1 MAKRKASSVNT
12 AIDPTYLAPV
22 KVKAPCKRTQAA
34 RSYVSRPLSTV
45 YNQAVITEHSDA
57 IRSAPFLAS
66 LGLPPA
72 EQPASPVGFRVLCVM
87 PELETPRKVYEHFD
101 DLVGDLASQIQDARD
116 ESDPARA
123 GELTERLRETTK
135 RRDITADFNLQLRMM
150 KLAETPGFIVDIV
163 DAHQCAVLDVYEM
176 AHSTH
181 FVDPS
186 TYDVVFIDADDRFA
200 MALAN
205 CGAKRVVLVGDTK
218 NQPRAVAPT
227 LTSLYG
233 VISEEITIR
242 NRQIGFDFAAPPLAV
257 PTLDN
262 HDAAIDAEIVRLT
275 SPTR

>member
-1 MAKRKASSVNT
+1 MAKRKAST
-12 AIDPTYLAPV
+12 
-22 KVKAPCKRTQAA
+22 VKAPSKSTLAA

-45 YNQAVITEHSDA
+45 YNQAAIAEHSDA

-66 LGLPPA
+66 LGLPPV
-72 EQPASPVGFRVLCVM
+72 EQPAPPAGFRVLCVM
-87 PELETPRKVYEHFD
+87 PDLETPRKVYEHFD
-101 DLVGDLASQIQDARD
+101 DLVGDLASQIQDALD
-116 ESDPARA
+116 EGDAARA
-123 GELTERLRETTK
+123 ADADTAWIAATK

-163 DAHQCAVLDVYEM
+163 DAHQCAVLDLYEM
-176 AHSTH
+176 AHSTR

-186 TYDVVFIDADDRFA
+186 TYDVVFIDANDAQAR
-200 MALAN
+200 ALDG

-227 LTSLYG
+227 LTTLYG
-233 VISEEITIR
+233 VISEEIAIR